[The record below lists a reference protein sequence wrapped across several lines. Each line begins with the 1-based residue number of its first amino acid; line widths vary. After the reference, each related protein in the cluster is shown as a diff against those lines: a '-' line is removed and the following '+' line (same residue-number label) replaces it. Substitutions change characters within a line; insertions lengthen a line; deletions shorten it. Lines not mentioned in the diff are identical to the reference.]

1 MKSQQLL
8 VPRQVYIGDRAELR
22 CTFNSASSKLKEI
35 TATGPA
41 ELSLDLFDTELDSS
55 NYEIKDVKLLPSGVD
70 FYQLSITFVPW
81 KTGSL
86 QFPQVILED
95 TIIDFEAIE
104 ISSIVKEKKLTS
116 IKESQAPF
124 LLPGTTYKLYATLII
139 IILLIILIVRLIV
152 KHQSVSF
159 FIRSRLLQLKC
170 WHSKKVTEKKL
181 RAQLKSLEQS
191 DKEWAE
197 NTQKIMRKFLSV
209 KYQLDFTK
217 ITTSEILPEIFKI
230 TGGIQEDKNQGLE
243 RLAEIFVRTDYIRYS
258 SENKL
263 LKNEKKELTEEL
275 LKIIYD

>member
-209 KYQLDFTK
+209 KYQLD
-217 ITTSEILPEIFKI
+217 
-230 TGGIQEDKNQGLE
+230 
-243 RLAEIFVRTDYIRYS
+243 
-258 SENKL
+258 L
-263 LKNEKKELTEEL
+263 LKLQLQKFCRKF
-275 LKIIYD
+275 LKLQAGFRKIKTRGLNALQKFL